1 MVNQE
6 IEAIIR
12 GYGAERR
19 FLIPILQDIQAEYH
33 YLPQEVLRYV
43 AERLRLPLID
53 VYSLATFYNCFS
65 LKPRGKHL
73 IKVCL
78 GTACHLKGGGRIVEA
93 LERELSVHEGEMT
106 PDGLFTFETVRCVG
120 ACALA
125 PLVLVNEQYHPKM
138 AQRKIGH
145 VIKRLRRATGNG
157 SREES
162 APISEPRVRAS

>member
-1 MVNQE
+1 MQDVDE
-6 IEAIIR
+6 IIR
-12 GYGAERR
+12 HYGAERR
-19 FLIPILQDIQAEYH
+19 FLIPILQDIQAQFH
-33 YLPQEVLRYV
+33 YLPETVLRHV
-43 AERLRLPLID
+43 AGSLHVPLID

-65 LKPRGKHL
+65 LKPRGKNF

-125 PLVLVNEQYHPKM
+125 PLVLINEQYHPKM

-145 VIKRLRRATGNG
+145 VIKRLQRAAGNG

-162 APISEPRVRAS
+162 APVSEPR